1 MAERK
6 KIFFISDIHLGL
18 YPYDKSLERE
28 KKLAT
33 WLDTIKDEVSEL
45 YLLGDIFDFWH
56 EHKRVIPRGFSRFL
70 GKIAE
75 LADAGVKIHF
85 FTGNHDVWA
94 YSYFK
99 TEFGAGI
106 YHKPVIREINGVK
119 FFIAHG
125 DGLGPGDKG
134 YKLLKWFFRNKILQW
149 LFARLHPNFSMWL
162 GTTWSKHSRYAK
174 GIIAEEFSGIDKE
187 QQILF
192 ARNKLKEEHFDLFI
206 FGHRHIPYDIHLNS
220 HSRCINLGDWIY
232 SFSYGVFDGENFELM
247 AIERNTRILEMKI
260 Q

>member
-1 MAERK
+1 MGNSQ
-6 KIFFISDIHLGL
+6 KIYFISDTHLGL
-18 YPYDKSLERE
+18 YPYEKSLERE
-28 KKLAT
+28 KKLVR
-33 WLDTIKDEVSEL
+33 WLDTIKKDISEL
-45 YLLGDIFDFWH
+45 YMMGDIFDFWH

-75 LADAGVKIHF
+75 LSDLGVKIHY

-99 TEFGAGI
+99 TEFGATI
-106 YHKPVIREINGVK
+106 YHKPVKREINGIK

-134 YKLLKWFFRNKILQW
+134 YKFLKWIFRNRVLQW

-174 GIIAEEFSGIDKE
+174 GIVAEEFAGTDKE
-187 QQILF
+187 QQIVF
-192 ARNKLKEEHFDLFI
+192 SGMVLKEEHVDYFI
-206 FGHRHIPYDIHLNS
+206 FGHRHIPYDIQLGTNA
-220 HSRCINLGDWIY
+220 RCINLGDWIY
-232 SFSYGVFDGENFELM
+232 NFSYGVFDGKSFSLQCYESNCE
-247 AIERNTRILEMKI
+247 IIKMKV
-260 Q
+260 